1 MTMVMFI
8 DANYLLKARS
18 LQKKKHIQIR
28 RIQSTVG
35 HIERMIQFPLDRIC
49 IAILIHYNK

>member
-8 DANYLLKARS
+8 EANYLLKARS
-18 LQKKKHIQIR
+18 LQKKHIQNR
-28 RIQSTVG
+28 RIQSTVE
-35 HIERMIQFPLDRIC
+35 HIERMILFPLDRIY

>member
-1 MTMVMFI
+1 MFI